1 VGPGSTTTAQVLTGN
16 PPLKENAMAGKG
28 KPSKGTPKDMRLK
41 ANQPKKAA
49 PKAAALKFGSPAWRA
64 KYGK

>member
-1 VGPGSTTTAQVLTGN
+1 
-16 PPLKENAMAGKG
+16 MAGKG

-41 ANQPKKAA
+41 ANQPKAA
-49 PKAAALKFGSPAWRA
+49 GLKFGSPAWRA

>member
-1 VGPGSTTTAQVLTGN
+1 
-16 PPLKENAMAGKG
+16 MAGQG

-41 ANQPKKAA
+41 ANKPKVAG
-49 PKAAALKFGSPAWRA
+49 PKFGSPAWRA

>member
-1 VGPGSTTTAQVLTGN
+1 
-16 PPLKENAMAGKG
+16 MAGKG